1 MGKKDQNKKF
11 QMTDQLINE
20 IINLV
25 DNNDEKKLRNKFDE
39 LHHADVAEILE
50 ELHFDQATYIIKLLD
65 SEETSDILMELD
77 DDYREKILK
86 NL

>member
-1 MGKKDQNKKF
+1 
-11 QMTDQLINE
+11 MTDQLINE

-50 ELHFDQATYIIKLLD
+50 ELHFDQAILYIFP
-65 SEETSDILMELD
+65 TP
-77 DDYREKILK
+77 
-86 NL
+86 